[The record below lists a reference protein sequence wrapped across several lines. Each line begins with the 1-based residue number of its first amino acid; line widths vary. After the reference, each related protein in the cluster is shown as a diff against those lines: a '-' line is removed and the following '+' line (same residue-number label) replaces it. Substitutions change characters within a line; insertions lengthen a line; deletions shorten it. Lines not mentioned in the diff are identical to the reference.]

1 MKTTGKVIDM
11 NLLDEICE
19 ELKLPKK
26 NKINEEEDYQ
36 FYKEAYANNK
46 IPKVEIKEKETV
58 QEKYERLPDK
68 FIEPITTEEKEL
80 LQKYEKFETNPNMI
94 SVYNKLISDMR
105 K

>member
-1 MKTTGKVIDM
+1 MKITGKVIDM

-58 QEKYERLPDK
+58 QEKYERLPDS

-80 LQKYEKFETNPNMI
+80 LQKYEKFATNPNMI

>member
-1 MKTTGKVIDM
+1 MKITGKVIDM
-11 NLLDEICE
+11 DLLDEICE

-58 QEKYERLPDK
+58 QEKYEKLPDS
-68 FIEPITTEEKEL
+68 FIEPIATEEKEL
-80 LQKYEKFETNPNMI
+80 LQKYEKFAANPNMI
-94 SVYNKLISDMR
+94 AAYNKLISDMR

>member
-1 MKTTGKVIDM
+1 MD
-11 NLLDEICE
+11 LLDEICE

-46 IPKVEIKEKETV
+46 IPKVEIKEKELL
-58 QEKYERLPDK
+58 QKYERLPDK
-68 FIEPITTEEKEL
+68 FIEPITVEEKKL
-80 LQKYEKFETNPNMI
+80 LQKYEKFATNPNMI
-94 SVYNKLISDMR
+94 AVYNKLISDMR

>member
-1 MKTTGKVIDM
+1 MKITGKVIDM

-58 QEKYERLPDK
+58 QEKYERLPNS

-80 LQKYEKFETNPNMI
+80 LQKYEKFAANPNMI
-94 SVYNKLISDMR
+94 AAYNKLISDMR

>member
-1 MKTTGKVIDM
+1 MKITGKVIDM

-46 IPKVEIKEKETV
+46 IPKVEIKEKEAV
-58 QEKYERLPDK
+58 QEKYERLPDS

-80 LQKYEKFETNPNMI
+80 LQKYEKFAANPNMI
-94 SVYNKLISDMR
+94 ATYNKLISDMR

>member
-1 MKTTGKVIDM
+1 MKITGKVIGMD
-11 NLLDEICE
+11 LLDEICE

-80 LQKYEKFETNPNMI
+80 LQKYEKFATNPNMI

>member
-1 MKTTGKVIDM
+1 MKITGKVIDM

-80 LQKYEKFETNPNMI
+80 LQKYEKFATNPNMI
-94 SVYNKLISDMR
+94 SAYNKLISDMR

>member
-1 MKTTGKVIDM
+1 MKITGKVIGMD
-11 NLLDEICE
+11 LLDEICE

-46 IPKVEIKEKETV
+46 IPKVEIKEKE
-58 QEKYERLPDK
+58 
-68 FIEPITTEEKEL
+68 L
-80 LQKYEKFETNPNMI
+80 LQKYEKFAANPNMI
-94 SVYNKLISDMR
+94 AAYNKLISDMR

>member
-1 MKTTGKVIDM
+1 MKITGKVIDM

-58 QEKYERLPDK
+58 QEKYERLPDS

-80 LQKYEKFETNPNMI
+80 LQKYEKFAANPNMI
-94 SVYNKLISDMR
+94 AAYNKLISDIR

>member
-1 MKTTGKVIDM
+1 MKITGKVIDM
-11 NLLDEICE
+11 DLLDEICE

-46 IPKVEIKEKETV
+46 IPKVEIKEKETT
-58 QEKYERLPDK
+58 QEKYKNLPDS

-80 LQKYEKFETNPNMI
+80 LQKYEKFAANPNMI
-94 SVYNKLISDMR
+94 AAYNKLISDMR

>member
-1 MKTTGKVIDM
+1 MKITGKVIDM

-80 LQKYEKFETNPNMI
+80 LQKYEKFATNPNMI

>member
-1 MKTTGKVIDM
+1 MKITGKVIGMD
-11 NLLDEICE
+11 LLDEICE

-46 IPKVEIKEKETV
+46 IPKVEIKEKKTV
-58 QEKYERLPDK
+58 QEKYERLPNS

-80 LQKYEKFETNPNMI
+80 LQKYEKFAANPNMI
-94 SVYNKLISDMR
+94 AAYNKLISDMR

>member
-1 MKTTGKVIDM
+1 MKITGKVIDM

-58 QEKYERLPDK
+58 QEKYKRLPDS

-80 LQKYEKFETNPNMI
+80 LQKYEKFAANPNMI
-94 SVYNKLISDMR
+94 ATYNKLISDMR